1 MLSMLNLIVFEA
13 TWMNYYGCPFFL
25 DPIAIWGS
33 LYSNIIIIFFL
44 NLFADQYCTMLG
56 YK

>member
-13 TWMNYYGCPFFL
+13 TWINCYGCPFFL
-25 DPIAIWGS
+25 DPMVIWCS
-33 LYSNIIIIFFL
+33 LYSNIFFL